1 MGARLACRLCCISM
15 FGLAQSGHT
24 VAPSQVE
31 HACGTRAS
39 ALLANL
45 ESPTMCSVAAA
56 PFSPS
61 AAGKAAKEAGSS
73 SPENQFIRGTIG
85 LHDKYMEY
93 VQVRQAVQL
102 LYTCS
107 QSPQP
112 PLVSPAH
119 CTLVTKVPQKHS
131 ASTLYSNLVQRP
143 QLPVVDSI
151 PPSTLRL
158 PSTLPAAALI
168 SALAFV
174 P

>member
-1 MGARLACRLCCISM
+1 
-15 FGLAQSGHT
+15 
-24 VAPSQVE
+24 
-31 HACGTRAS
+31 
-39 ALLANL
+39 
-45 ESPTMCSVAAA
+45 MCSVAAA

-174 P
+174 SLSFSLCHIPSPFHSLQDSFGNSSLFHKALKEAFESFCNKQV